1 MRQLAY
7 ALVALAFGAAAQAA
21 PDPQAILVASD
32 AVRNP
37 DTSFSLTNSLVEYR
51 KGKQTDAST
60 LTVYSHADK
69 ASGQFRS
76 LIRYAAP
83 ARDANKLIL
92 YNGKDMWFHDPANK
106 ATIRL
111 APQERLLGQASNGDV
126 ATVNLA
132 KDYRATAA
140 TGEQIQDGDRRA
152 RQCYKLELSAHTAD
166 ASYHRI
172 ELWVDSSTSQSVK
185 ARFFSASGKLLKTA
199 YYRRYSRQLGGERPT
214 ETVIIDGLDPTWVTL
229 MRYTDWVK
237 REVPEAWLQRDYLA
251 RFKPE

>member
-1 MRQLAY
+1 MRTIACAVA
-7 ALVALAFGAAAQAA
+7 ALLVTAAAQAEVN
-21 PDPQAILVASD
+21 PQSILVASD

-37 DTSFSLTNSLVEYR
+37 DTSFSLTNTLVEYR
-51 KGKQTDAST
+51 DGKQTDTST
-60 LTVYSHADK
+60 LTVYSNADK

-76 LIRYAAP
+76 LIRYVAP

-111 APQERLLGQASNGDV
+111 SSQERLLGQASNGDV

-140 TGEQIQDGDRRA
+140 TEEDIQDGERRT
-152 RQCYKLELSAHTAD
+152 RHCYKLDLTAQTPD
-166 ASYHRI
+166 ATYRRI
-172 ELWVDSSTSQSVK
+172 ELWVDSANNQSLK
-185 ARFFSASGKLLKTA
+185 ARFFSDSGKLLKTA
-199 YYRRYSRQLGGERPT
+199 YYRHYSKQLGLERPT
-214 ETVIIDGLDPTWVTL
+214 ETVIIDGLDPKWVTV
-229 MRYTDWVK
+229 MRYSDWTR